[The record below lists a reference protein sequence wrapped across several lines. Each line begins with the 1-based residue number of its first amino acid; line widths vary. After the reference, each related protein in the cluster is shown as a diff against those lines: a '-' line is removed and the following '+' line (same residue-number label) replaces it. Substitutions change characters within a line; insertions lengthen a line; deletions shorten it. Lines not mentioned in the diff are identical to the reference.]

1 MLLRT
6 WDSCTGVGCAEGAWG
21 SGGGSC
27 GVWEVGERTDDA
39 AYNSNIA

>member
-6 WDSCTGVGCAEGAWG
+6 WDSCTGAECAEGAWG